1 MSLKQVIL
9 VRQDLNLP
17 KGKLAAQVAHA
28 SISSYD
34 SANFIKRNNWK
45 FTGMK
50 KIVLKV
56 NNLDELQEYYK
67 KAKKAKLPCSII
79 SDAGRTVVEPGTIT
93 CVGIGPET
101 EEKIDVITGEL
112 KML

>member
-1 MSLKQVIL
+1 MALKQVII
-9 VRQDLNLP
+9 VRQDLQLP

-28 SISSYD
+28 SVSAYD
-34 SANFIKRNNWK
+34 KASFLKKNNWRH
-45 FTGMK
+45 TGMK

-56 NNLDELQEYYK
+56 QTLNELENYFKQ
-67 KAKKAKLPCSII
+67 AKKAKLPTAII
-79 SDAGRTVVEPGTIT
+79 ADAGHTVVTAGTIT

-101 EEKIDVITGEL
+101 EEKIDLVTGKL

>member
-1 MSLKQVIL
+1 MSLKQVII

-28 SISSYD
+28 SVSAYDKSS
-34 SANFIKRNNWK
+34 FLKRNNWK

-56 NNLDELQEYYK
+56 ENLEKLEDYYK
-67 KAKKAKLPCSII
+67 KAKKAKLPCAKIT
-79 SDAGRTVVEPGTIT
+79 DAGHTVVEPGTIT

-101 EEKIDVITGEL
+101 EEKIDVITSEL

>member
-1 MSLKQVIL
+1 MSLKQVII
-9 VRQDLNLP
+9 VRHDLQLP
-17 KGKLAAQVAHA
+17 KGKLAAQAAHA
-28 SISSYD
+28 SISAYD
-34 SANFIKRNNWK
+34 KSNFIKRNNWK
-45 FTGMK
+45 HTGMK

-56 NNLDELQEYYK
+56 QTLEQLEEYYK

-79 SDAGRTVVEPGTIT
+79 ADAGHTVVKAGTIT

-101 EEKIDVITGEL
+101 EEKIDLITSEL